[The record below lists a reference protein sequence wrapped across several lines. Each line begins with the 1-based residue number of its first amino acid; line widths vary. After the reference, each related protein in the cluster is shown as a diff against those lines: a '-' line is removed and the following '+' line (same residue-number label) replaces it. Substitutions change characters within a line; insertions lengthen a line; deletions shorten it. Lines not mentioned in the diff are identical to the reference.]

1 MLARDIGVARNN
13 GVAEARDNRL
23 WSEPAGFGLARPEPV
38 PVPPRGLS
46 LRGRALW
53 VLVGAVVYG
62 CMTFATIM
70 LTGDVHAIATLWP
83 SDAVILALLLSRPRR
98 DWPALLLAGWLA
110 NLVANGVAREWAP
123 GIVLFGLISMG
134 QTLFAAWIV
143 LRYPVD
149 AGKERAPARHSPA
162 RHSPAT
168 DAPDLDATDLDAA
181 DRGDI
186 LADGATIWRFLL
198 AAGLIAPA
206 LGAAAGALVSVL
218 TFGAPAGPSYLRW
231 FASNALGFVIFTPF
245 FKALFDSSFARALET
260 LSRPA
265 LLRGVALFALHA
277 LVTVL
282 VFGQSRYPL
291 LFLPISTLLLLS
303 FGLGR
308 LATQAGGMLLA
319 VIGALATL
327 HHAGPI
333 RLIQVDPA
341 LGFLL
346 FQVYLTAL
354 LCTAMPVASVVASR
368 AEARTRLA
376 EREELLRLI
385 MAHSPDAILGLDGNG
400 ICRWADGPVRDY
412 TGLAPEAL
420 IGLSLDGIAA
430 RAGLSLGQL
439 RRDSARLDTRSG
451 EGAWHTV
458 ELRPASQP
466 GITLE
471 ASLRM
476 AAHDAGQAVGSV
488 ITLRDITV
496 RKARELAIS
505 RRIETD
511 DLTGVFNRAG
521 FRKRLARAIDGP
533 GDSAGSPRA
542 LTLALIDVDH
552 FKAINDTHGH
562 PVGDAALAEIAR
574 RLIAGTRDDD
584 VVARLSGDE
593 FAILFRCGLD
603 VAQAVCERIT
613 RIVAAEPLHVAGNVL
628 VLSSISCGVAQLRQ
642 GMSREALFDA
652 ADLALYQ
659 AKRAGRNSV
668 RAVA

>member
-1 MLARDIGVARNN
+1 MSSTPGKMISPVASRSRKAVACGQPLTVGALPSKASGLTQMVTAMVARDN

-23 WSEPAGFGLARPEPV
+23 WSEPERLKPAGSV
-38 PVPPRGLS
+38 PVPSPGVS
-46 LRGRALW
+46 LRARALW
-53 VLVGAVVYG
+53 ALVGAIVYG
-62 CMTFATIM
+62 CVTFATIM

-110 NLVANGVAREWAP
+110 NLVANGVAREWTP
-123 GIVLFGLISMG
+123 GIVLFGLVNMG
-134 QTLFAAWIV
+134 QTLFAAWMV

-149 AGKERAPARHSPA
+149 ASKERAPAPDPYA
-162 RHSPAT
+162 PDPDAPDL
-168 DAPDLDATDLDAA
+168 DAPDLDAT

-186 LADGATIWRFLL
+186 LADGATICRFLL
-198 AAGLIAPA
+198 VAGLIAPA

-277 LVTVL
+277 LVTAL

-308 LATQAGGMLLA
+308 LATQAGVMLLA

-327 HHAGPI
+327 HHGGPI

-346 FQVYLTAL
+346 FQVYLAAL

-439 RRDSARLDTRSG
+439 RRDSVRLDTRSG

-521 FRKRLARAIDGP
+521 FRKRLARALDGARD
-533 GDSAGSPRA
+533 GAGSPR
-542 LTLALIDVDH
+542 
-552 FKAINDTHGH
+552 G
-562 PVGDAALAEIAR
+562 
-574 RLIAGTRDDD
+574 
-584 VVARLSGDE
+584 
-593 FAILFRCGLD
+593 
-603 VAQAVCERIT
+603 VCERIT

-652 ADLALYQ
+652 ADLALYE